1 MYSLGSKSQ
10 GQVSGPVQQGERGS
24 YVGALYSFGIANS
37 FLVRASSSVIRFCS
51 WRRVAPCSG
60 VLDRYSFYKRN
71 ILTSPALFS
80 SVKVLCVGRSD
91 SQVFLDFLCCLS
103 LEARSVKEGQ
113 KSSKLSSEGQVSPK
127 ININSAITY
136 FFQEFAVFV
145 EVCQAEREERKCYS
159 ARTVRE
165 VDPEVGV
172 GEPGESGSSSS
183 H

>member
-60 VLDRYSFYKRN
+60 VLDRYSFYKRK

-103 LEARSVKEGQ
+103 LEARSVKEGMRGT
-113 KSSKLSSEGQVSPK
+113 SKLRT
-127 ININSAITY
+127 AITY